1 MQNIFDEV
9 GSLDQRCYENFS
21 LSEDILM
28 EHAAD
33 GMADFIKSKFPQK
46 KDVLIVCGSG
56 NNGGDGLALARL
68 LHKDYNVKVYLV
80 KEPKSE
86 MAKLQ
91 LQRCQKLG
99 VAFTHTIYEAEIIID
114 AVLGT
119 GFQGELDQT
128 LANTIE
134 VMNSFNSERI
144 ACDVPSAYKF
154 KADFTLTMGALKKSL
169 FEDFAKDY
177 VGEIS
182 VIDLGISRKIYE
194 VDSNVQLLEMDD
206 LRLPHRVEQNTHKG
220 SYGHLAVVSGE
231 KTGASVMSAK
241 AAFRF
246 GTALVTLLSN
256 ENLNIPFEIMQ
267 SHQLPATTSAIALGM
282 GLGVEFSQSELERF
296 INNELPLLLDADI
309 FYHPLLSTLLQ
320 RKNVVITPHPKEF
333 CKILE
338 CCEIADIGVEELQQ
352 NRFVYAQ
359 KFSQKF
365 PDITLVLKG
374 ANVIISKAEQMFV
387 NSHGSNVLAKGGSGD
402 VLAGLI
408 SGLLAQG
415 YDPLDAAIS
424 GSLTHTQL
432 AKSYNGADFSLTPS
446 DLINGIGKL

>member
-1 MQNIFDEV
+1 MQNIFNEV
-9 GSLDQRCYENFS
+9 GSLDQRCYKEFG

-33 GMADFIKSKFPQK
+33 GMADFIKTKFSEQNEI
-46 KDVLIVCGSG
+46 LIVCGSG

-68 LHKDYNVKVYLV
+68 LHKDYNVKVYLL

-99 VAFTHTIYEAEIIID
+99 VMFTDTIHEADILVD
-114 AVLGT
+114 AILGT
-119 GFQGELDQT
+119 GFTGELDYT
-128 LANTIE
+128 LANTLE
-134 VMNSFNSERI
+134 VMNSFDSVRI

-154 KADFTLTMGALKKSL
+154 RADVTLTMGGLKKSM

-182 VIDLGISRKIYE
+182 VIDLGVSRKIYE
-194 VDSNVQLLEMDD
+194 TDSNLKLLEVDD
-206 LRLPHRVEQNTHKG
+206 LKLPHRVEQNTHKG
-220 SYGHLAVVSGE
+220 SYGHLAVLSGE
-231 KTGASVMSAK
+231 KTGASVLSAK

-256 ENLNIPFEIMQ
+256 ENLSIPFELMQ
-267 SHQLPATTSAIALGM
+267 SHQLPSTVSAIALGM

-296 INNELPLLLDADI
+296 LNNELPLLLDADI

-365 PDITLVLKG
+365 PEVTLVLKG
-374 ANVIISKAEQMFV
+374 ANVIISKAEEVFV
-387 NSHGSNVLAKGGSGD
+387 NPHGSNVLAKGGSGD
-402 VLAGLI
+402 VLAGLMA
-408 SGLLAQG
+408 GLLAQG
-415 YDPLDAAIS
+415 YTPLEAAIN
-424 GSLTHTQL
+424 GSLAHTQL
-432 AKSYNGADFSLTPS
+432 AKSYEGADFSLTPS

>member
-1 MQNIFDEV
+1 MQNIFDEIS
-9 GSLDQRCYENFS
+9 SLDRRCYDEFA

-33 GMADFIKSKFPQK
+33 GMANFIKNKFPQQNE
-46 KDVLIVCGSG
+46 VLIICGSG
-56 NNGGDGLALARL
+56 NNGGDGLALSRL

-91 LQRCQKLG
+91 LKRCQKLG
-99 VAFTHTIYEAEIIID
+99 VTFTDTIYEADIVVD
-114 AVLGT
+114 AILGT
-119 GFQGELDQT
+119 GFQGELDKT
-128 LANTIE
+128 LANTLE
-134 VMNSFNSERI
+134 VMNSFESKRI

-177 VGEIS
+177 VGEIH
-182 VIDLGISRKIYE
+182 VIDLGVSRKIYE
-194 VDSNVQLLEMDD
+194 LNSNVQLLDEND
-206 LRLPHRVEQNTHKG
+206 LKLPHRSEQNTHKG

-231 KTGASVMSAK
+231 KTGASVLSAK

-256 ENLNIPFEIMQ
+256 ENIGAPFEIMQ
-267 SHQLPATTSAIALGM
+267 SHQLPATVSAIALGM

-296 INNELPLLLDADI
+296 VNNKLPLLLDADI
-309 FYHPLLSTLLQ
+309 FYHPLLGTLLQ
-320 RKNVVITPHPKEF
+320 RKDVVITPHPKEF

-338 CCEIADIGVEELQQ
+338 CCEIAEIGVEELQKD
-352 NRFVYAQ
+352 RFTYAQ

-365 PDITLVLKG
+365 LEVTLVLKG
-374 ANVIISKAEQMFV
+374 ANVIISQGEEVFV
-387 NSHGSNVLAKGGSGD
+387 NPHGSNVLAKGGSGD

-408 SGLLAQG
+408 AGLLAQG
-415 YDPLDAAIS
+415 YSSLEAAIN
-424 GSLTHTQL
+424 GSLAHTKL
-432 AKSYNGADFSLTPS
+432 AKSYNGADFSLTPT